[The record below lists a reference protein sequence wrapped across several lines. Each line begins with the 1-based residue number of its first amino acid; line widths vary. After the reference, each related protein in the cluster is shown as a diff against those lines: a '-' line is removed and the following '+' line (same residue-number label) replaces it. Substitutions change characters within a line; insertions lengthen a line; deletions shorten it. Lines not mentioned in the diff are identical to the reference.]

1 MFKNYITV
9 AFRSL
14 KNNLGFTFI
23 NIAGLAIGMAATVL
37 IALWVNNEI
46 GYDRF
51 HKNVNQIYVAYNR
64 SLFEGEIRTWRST
77 PSPLGPALKQEFPE
91 VKYAVRVDYNE
102 KHLADYQGKKLQA
115 DGYNADPDFL
125 KMFSFPLLS
134 GNINTCLAG
143 NDHLIVT
150 ETFARKMFGT
160 ADAVGKVMKL
170 DNKFDF
176 VIGGVLKDMPANTR
190 FTADFIAPWAF
201 LKRQYG
207 QERMYWGNNSI
218 RTYVQLMPNT
228 DLANF
233 NRKISDITI
242 RHSNHEED
250 NRVFMYPLKDYYLQG
265 VFKNGKLEGG
275 RIEIVRLFTVVA
287 CFILLIACINFMN
300 LSTARG
306 DKRAKEVGV
315 RKAIG
320 AVKQA
325 LVAQFLIES
334 VIIAAIAGVLGLLLA
349 QLSLPYFNNLI
360 QTQLAIPYTNTVFIA
375 AVISFILLT
384 GLLAG
389 CYPALYLSSFKAVSV
404 LKGAHRKVSALITPR
419 KVLVVTQFTFAVV
432 MIVSTIIIRRQIQ
445 YAQDRDNG
453 YEQASLLYVPFSGDI
468 DKNKQL
474 IKSELLS
481 SRAASAVSITS
492 SDMITGNSNSWGV
505 EWQGKP
511 VGSKITFDR
520 MATLGDFGK
529 TMKLK
534 FVSGRDI
541 DPQSYPTDSTAC
553 LINESAARIM
563 NFKNPIG
570 QLVDYE
576 EVKWHIVGVFK
587 DFVWQSPFESMS
599 PMFVTGPKSE
609 WSNCINIRLNPA
621 QSLSVSLQKA
631 ETIFKKYNPAFP
643 FTPSFVDQEYQ
654 RKFTEQQRTGKLA
667 GTFAILTILISCLG
681 LFGLAAYMAASRT
694 KEIGVRK
701 VLGAS
706 VANVTALISK
716 EFLKPILLSVV
727 LATPIAWITMYHW
740 LQNYSYRT
748 GIEWWVFAAG
758 GLTAIMIALLTVS
771 YQSVKAAIANP
782 VKSLRSE

>member
-1 MFKNYITV
+1 MFKNYLTI

-14 KNNLGFTFI
+14 KSNLGFSFI
-23 NIAGLAIGMAATVL
+23 NIFGLAMGMAATIL
-37 IALWVNNEI
+37 IALWVNNEV

-51 HKNVNQIYVAYNR
+51 HQNVNQIYVAFNK
-64 SLFEGEIRTWRST
+64 SMFEGEMQIWRST

-102 KHLADYQGKKLQA
+102 KHLAEYQGKKLQA
-115 DGYNADPDFL
+115 DGYNADPDFFR
-125 KMFSFPLLS
+125 MFSFPLLS
-134 GNINTCLAG
+134 GNIGSCLAG
-143 NDHLIVT
+143 NDHLVIT
-150 ETFARKMFGT
+150 ETFARKLFGST
-160 ADAVGKVMKL
+160 DVVGKLIKL
-170 DNKFDF
+170 DNKYDF
-176 VIGGVLKDMPANTR
+176 MIGGVLKDMPTNTR
-190 FTADFIAPWAF
+190 FIADFIAPWAF

-207 QERMYWGNNSI
+207 EERMYWGDNSI
-218 RTYVQLMPNT
+218 RTYVQLLPGT
-228 DLANF
+228 GLADF
-233 NRKISDITI
+233 NQKVSDITI
-242 RHSNHEED
+242 RHSNHNED
-250 NRVFMYPLKDYYLQG
+250 NRVFMYPMKDYYLQG

-325 LVAQFLIES
+325 LIGQFLLES
-334 VIIAAIAGVLGLLLA
+334 VIIAAIAGALGLLLA
-349 QLSLPYFNNLI
+349 QVSLPYFNNLI
-360 QTQLAIPYTNTVFIA
+360 QTRLDLPYTNGIFMAGVMGF
-375 AVISFILLT
+375 VLFT

-389 CYPALYLSSFKAVSV
+389 CYPALYLSSFKAVQV
-404 LKGAHRKVSALITPR
+404 LKGAHRKVSALVTPR

-432 MIVSTIIIRRQIQ
+432 MIISTIIIRRQIQ

-453 YEQASLLYVPFSGDI
+453 YEQGSLVYIPFSGDI

-474 IKSELLS
+474 IKADLLNTG
-481 SRAASAVSITS
+481 AASAVSVTS
-492 SDMITGNSNSWGV
+492 ADMIVAQSNSWDV
-505 EWQGKP
+505 NWQGKP
-511 VGSKITFDR
+511 AGSKITFDR

-534 FVSGRDI
+534 FTSGRDI
-541 DPQSYPTDSTAC
+541 DPQTYPTDSTAC

-563 NFKNPIG
+563 NFKNAVG
-570 QLVDYE
+570 QVISHE
-576 EVKWHIVGVFK
+576 GIKWHIIGVFK
-587 DFVWQSPFESMS
+587 DFVWQSPFEAMN
-599 PMFVTGPKSE
+599 PMLIAGPKMD
-609 WSNCINIRLNPA
+609 WNNCINIRLNSNQPVSA
-621 QSLSVSLQKA
+621 SLKKVEA
-631 ETIFKKYNPAFP
+631 IFKRYNPAFP
-643 FTPSFVDQEYQ
+643 FVPSFTDQEYQ
-654 RKFTEQQRTGKLA
+654 HKFAEQQRTGKLA
-667 GTFAILTILISCLG
+667 GIFAVLTILISCLG

-706 VANVTALISK
+706 VANVTAMISK

-727 LATPIAWITMYHW
+727 LATPIAWIVMYRW

-748 GIEWWVFAAG
+748 QIEWWVFVTG

>member
-14 KNNLGFTFI
+14 KNNLGFSFI
-23 NIAGLAIGMAATVL
+23 NITGLAIGMAATVL

-51 HKNVNQIYVAYNR
+51 HKNIKQIFVAYNR
-64 SLFEGEIRTWRST
+64 SLFEGEVRIWKPT

-134 GNINTCLAG
+134 GNVNTCLTG
-143 NDHLIVT
+143 NDHLIIT
-150 ETFARKMFGT
+150 ETFARKLFGT
-160 ADAVGKVMKL
+160 ADAVGKVIKL
-170 DNKFDF
+170 DNKYDF
-176 VIGGVLKDMPANTR
+176 IIGGVLKNMPANTR

-201 LKRQYG
+201 LQRQYG
-207 QERMYWGNNSI
+207 PDRQQWGNNSI

-233 NRKISDITI
+233 NRKISDVTI

-250 NRVFMYPLKDYYLQG
+250 NRVFMYPMKDYYLQG
-265 VFKNGKLEGG
+265 MFKNGKLEGG

-360 QTQLAIPYTNTVFIA
+360 QTTLAIPYANAVFVA
-375 AVISFILLT
+375 GVVGFILLT

-474 IKSELLS
+474 IKSELLNS
-481 SRAASAVSITS
+481 GAAAAVSITS

-511 VGSKITFDR
+511 SDSKITFDR
-520 MATLGDFGK
+520 MATLGDFVK
-529 TMKLK
+529 TTKLK
-534 FVSGRDI
+534 LVSGRDI
-541 DPQSYPTDSTAC
+541 DPLTYTTDSTAC

-570 QLVDYE
+570 QVIDHE
-576 EVKWHIVGVFK
+576 DVKWHIVGVFK
-587 DFVWQSPFESMS
+587 DFVWQSPFEAMS
-599 PMFVTGPKSE
+599 PMLVVGPKMDWNNS
-609 WSNCINIRLNPA
+609 INIRLNPN
-621 QSLSVSLQKA
+621 QPLSTSLQKTEA
-631 ETIFKKYNPAFP
+631 VFKKYNPAFP
-643 FTPSFVDQEYQ
+643 FIPSFTDQEYQ
-654 RKFTEQQRTGKLA
+654 RKFAEQQRTGKLA

-716 EFLKPILLSVV
+716 EFLKPIILSVV

-748 GIEWWVFAAG
+748 EIEWWVFAAG